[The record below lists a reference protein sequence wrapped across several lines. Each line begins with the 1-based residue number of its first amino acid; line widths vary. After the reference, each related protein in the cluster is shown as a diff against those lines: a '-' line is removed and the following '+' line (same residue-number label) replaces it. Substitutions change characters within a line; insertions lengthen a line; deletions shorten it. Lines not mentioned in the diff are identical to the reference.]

1 MLELLEYSFFRNALA
16 GVLLLSIGA
25 GILSTYIVT
34 RRMVSIAGGI
44 THACFGGLDWV
55 TSSGSRRC
63 SWRRFCGGV
72 GAGSAGTVVARTGPR
87 GLRHSR
93 DMGVRHGRRRV
104 FVFMTPGAVPE
115 LNSFFLAIF

>member
-25 GILSTYIVT
+25 GILGTYIVT

-63 SWRRFCGGV
+63 SWRRFLRWRRRWECRDCR
-72 GAGSAGTVVARTGPR
+72 GADGSARTP
-87 GLRHSR
+87 
-93 DMGVRHGRRRV
+93 
-104 FVFMTPGAVPE
+104 P
-115 LNSFFLAIF
+115 